1 MADIKDTN
9 NNSIPEVTD
18 ILEALE
24 VEGPANS
31 KESQETILVPVQD
44 PSKVAP
50 LPWEEGAEE
59 GISINNII
67 QDDSKTLNLGENQEI
82 NLLSLEDI
90 VSKIQDKEYD
100 YVLIEPEETKVKVTF
115 RENNSNKAT
124 TYIKFATYTN
134 ILLKIK
140 QLAGLVV
147 ENTWNTQEWK
157 WKLTIWKKNYI
168 LLTKTVPWKNGE
180 RIWLKTK
187 LNTQTSNEVKKK
199 VPLSTILWFFAAIFF
214 VMLILGWSFISFIV
228 INAKTVD
235 DVQFFSSLGISLN
248 DINSFISQIVTII
261 FSILLFILTLI
272 LSVCLFKFFLTKKVF
287 KRKKIL
293 YALLSVF
300 LLIITFSTATAWMY
314 VDQKIKQLPNWQ
326 EQAYGD
332 LKIFDNAL
340 LVSPDFS
347 DSEALLSET
356 KNLIWP
362 VNLNFDLT
370 NFQNN
375 QERSGL
381 TINKYVWNFWGTVV
395 ESFTPVVIQSFDRV
409 WNYEIRVEA
418 IGIDRN
424 GQEVVQELTSIP
436 TVSISHIVKY
446 TETITNN
453 WWKKVAFDASSIKDI
468 WSVKWYFKS
477 PKTDNE
483 TVEYEEWS
491 YNNDGFEF
499 IPGKIFFETMYIWL
513 SVLRNG
519 SDEESIDKVFVI
531 QAEIDGEMSW
541 EISYEAS
548 LENDL
553 EYEFSVLNPQTSFS
567 NWFIEKYDW
576 KIWDRSYS
584 LTSNLE
590 KSNQAPVLTHVF
602 QNYWEKNV
610 SVVMTDSL
618 WKTFTLNSTIT
629 LQKDVELKEFLIIT
643 NEATNEQ
650 PSNLKYETRS
660 HEYFIDE
667 IWVPS
672 TLKFDARYVRPTNIS
687 YSLDTVSWDV
697 WNDKDIESTGKNYTL
712 EVGREWN
719 NTLAVTYNFKHRR
732 NTDDIISLTEF
743 IYIQAVKKDAILSL
757 EIENSSNYAPVS
769 VRFDASKSYIK
780 DDNIIKFVY
789 DYWDWIVEERDAIN
803 PGHRYAKAWDY
814 TIKLT
819 VIWQTGKEFSL
830 EKKLI
835 LLPAP
840 QDVKISPSLKRAP
853 VDQWIDFSSAE
864 SAGQIIEYFWDFG
877 DGNISTDA
885 NPSHAYTKA
894 WFYTVTLR
902 ADFVN
907 NNSISDTIEVEIIEK
922 K

>member
-1 MADIKDTN
+1 
-9 NNSIPEVTD
+9 
-18 ILEALE
+18 
-24 VEGPANS
+24 
-31 KESQETILVPVQD
+31 
-44 PSKVAP
+44 
-50 LPWEEGAEE
+50 
-59 GISINNII
+59 
-67 QDDSKTLNLGENQEI
+67 
-82 NLLSLEDI
+82 
-90 VSKIQDKEYD
+90 
-100 YVLIEPEETKVKVTF
+100 
-115 RENNSNKAT
+115 
-124 TYIKFATYTN
+124 
-134 ILLKIK
+134 
-140 QLAGLVV
+140 
-147 ENTWNTQEWK
+147 
-157 WKLTIWKKNYI
+157 
-168 LLTKTVPWKNGE
+168 
-180 RIWLKTK
+180 
-187 LNTQTSNEVKKK
+187 
-199 VPLSTILWFFAAIFF
+199 
-214 VMLILGWSFISFIV
+214 
-228 INAKTVD
+228 
-235 DVQFFSSLGISLN
+235 
-248 DINSFISQIVTII
+248 
-261 FSILLFILTLI
+261 
-272 LSVCLFKFFLTKKVF
+272 
-287 KRKKIL
+287 
-293 YALLSVF
+293 
-300 LLIITFSTATAWMY
+300 
-314 VDQKIKQLPNWQ
+314 
-326 EQAYGD
+326 
-332 LKIFDNAL
+332 
-340 LVSPDFS
+340 
-347 DSEALLSET
+347 
-356 KNLIWP
+356 
-362 VNLNFDLT
+362 
-370 NFQNN
+370 
-375 QERSGL
+375 
-381 TINKYVWNFWGTVV
+381 
-395 ESFTPVVIQSFDRV
+395 
-409 WNYEIRVEA
+409 
-418 IGIDRN
+418 
-424 GQEVVQELTSIP
+424 
-436 TVSISHIVKY
+436 
-446 TETITNN
+446 
-453 WWKKVAFDASSIKDI
+453 
-468 WSVKWYFKS
+468 
-477 PKTDNE
+477 
-483 TVEYEEWS
+483 
-491 YNNDGFEF
+491 
-499 IPGKIFFETMYIWL
+499 MYIGL

-531 QAEIDGEMSW
+531 QAEIDGEMSG

-567 NWFIEKYDW
+567 NGFIEKYDW
-576 KIWDRSYS
+576 KIGDRSYS

-602 QNYWEKNV
+602 QNYGEKNV

-618 WKTFTLNSTIT
+618 GKTFTLNSTIT

-667 IWVPS
+667 IGVPS

-697 WNDKDIESTGKNYTL
+697 GNDKDIESTGKNYTL
-712 EVGREWN
+712 EVGREGN

-789 DYWDWIVEERDAIN
+789 DYGDGIVEERDAIN
-803 PGHRYAKAWDY
+803 PGHRYAKAGDY

-819 VIWQTGKEFSL
+819 VIGQTGKEFSL

-853 VDQWIDFSSAE
+853 VDQGIDFSSAE

-894 WFYTVTLR
+894 GFYTVTLR